1 VYAGKKSRIGPVYF
15 LVFLFLLGPL
25 LIISVTSFE
34 GGNILKFPPEEFSFR
49 WYENILMWTCFWS
62 LLKRPS
68 LFHSEGN
75 LLALLLGVP
84 AAYALSRFDFK
95 GKSVINAF
103 FVSPILIPGIV
114 LGFAFLRYI
123 VGTYQLPIYAALF
136 VGHTVIML
144 PFIIRVISSSL
155 SNFDFSIEEAA
166 ESLGASKLG
175 TFFTVV
181 LPNIKSGILAAV
193 MIAFLESFNNVDISV
208 YMTGPGVSTFPIQML
223 TYVENYFDPTISAIS
238 VLLMFIT
245 AFFMFIVERLMGLS
259 YSQNDKGGNDGW
271 LYSLYK
277 IYL

>member
-1 VYAGKKSRIGPVYF
+1 MQEKNRGLALFTF

-49 WYENILMWTCFWS
+49 WYENIFNVDMFLVAFKTSILVS
-62 LLKRPS
+62 LG
-68 LFHSEGN
+68 GN

-123 VGTYQLPIYAALF
+123 VGTYQLPIYGALF

-259 YSQNDKGGNDGW
+259 YFTKR
-271 LYSLYK
+271 
-277 IYL
+277 